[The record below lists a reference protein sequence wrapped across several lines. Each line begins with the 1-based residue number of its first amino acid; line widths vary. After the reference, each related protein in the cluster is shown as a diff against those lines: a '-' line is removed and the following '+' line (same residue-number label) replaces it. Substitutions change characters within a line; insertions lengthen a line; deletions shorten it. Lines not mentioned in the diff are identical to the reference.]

1 MKNFQQNLFIVLAL
15 ALCGLCAWQWH
26 GQTLQRDAIGT
37 LNGLVYDR
45 DVTIRDAT
53 NSLAVLNHQLVQMDA
68 SLTAV
73 KANAATNAQSVASQ
87 KIEIARLRA
96 DNLGLTNEITQYQQA
111 VDTLETKL
119 KDAYAGL
126 EKQNGAIT
134 NLIAQR
140 DDLAVRFNS
149 EVKDR
154 NDIVAK
160 YNELVNQIQK
170 QGNSPKP

>member
-1 MKNFQQNLFIVLAL
+1 MKNFQQNLLLVLAL

-26 GQTLQRDAIGT
+26 GQTQQRDIIAT

-53 NSLAVLNHQLVQMDA
+53 NSIAVLNHQLAQMDA
-68 SLTAV
+68 SLTSV
-73 KANAATNAQSVASQ
+73 KADAATNAQSVVSQ
-87 KIEIARLRA
+87 KAEIARLRVA
-96 DNLGLTNEITQYQQA
+96 NLSLTNEITQYQQA

-119 KDAYAGL
+119 KDAYADL
-126 EKQNGAIT
+126 ENQNGAIT
-134 NLIAQR
+134 NLVAQR
-140 DDLAVRFNS
+140 DDLAARFNN